1 MLEKEFNF
9 FKEHKDELQIKYLG
23 KTIVIKNEEVVGVYA
38 TEAEALQE
46 ASKKFEL
53 GTFLIQQISAK
64 EKDYI
69 QRFHSRVSF
78 RWVMKHKTTHRAFRT
93 EFRGRIVREIVTP
106 AYVEAPSALAHTGSE
121 KQIKVN
127 AIWDTGATDSVIT
140 KSIVKQLALVPTG
153 RTIVRGV
160 NSEMEV
166 FTFFVNIGLPNR
178 VMIENVKVTE
188 CELNSPGIDILIGM
202 NII

>member
-9 FKEHKDELQIKYLG
+9 FKEHKVELQKKYLG

-78 RWVMKHKTTHRAFRT
+78 R
-93 EFRGRIVREIVTP
+93 
-106 AYVEAPSALAHTGSE
+106 
-121 KQIKVN
+121 
-127 AIWDTGATDSVIT
+127 
-140 KSIVKQLALVPTG
+140 
-153 RTIVRGV
+153 
-160 NSEMEV
+160 
-166 FTFFVNIGLPNR
+166 
-178 VMIENVKVTE
+178 
-188 CELNSPGIDILIGM
+188 
-202 NII
+202 